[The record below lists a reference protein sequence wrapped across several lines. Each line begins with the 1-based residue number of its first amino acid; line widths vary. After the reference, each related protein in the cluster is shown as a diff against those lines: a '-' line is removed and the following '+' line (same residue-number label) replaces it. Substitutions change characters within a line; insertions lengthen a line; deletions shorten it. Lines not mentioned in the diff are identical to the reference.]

1 MNDIAIRNLAAAIT
15 LQAVK
20 DFVDGSEAQRRVI
33 LKDLRSA
40 RMNLI
45 TSGQSIIV
53 AEQLELHPDEI
64 AERVRRETKDM
75 VQ

>member
-1 MNDIAIRNLAAAIT
+1 MSDFAIRNLAAAIT

-20 DFVDGSEAQRRVI
+20 DFISGTPAQRRTI

-40 RMNLI
+40 RMDFI
-45 TSGQSIIV
+45 TSGQSVVV

-64 AERVRRETKDM
+64 LDRLRRNNDM
-75 VQ
+75 I

>member
-1 MNDIAIRNLAAAIT
+1 MSDIAIRNLAAAIT

-20 DFVDGSEAQRRVI
+20 DFVYGTDKERKTIV
-33 LKDLRSA
+33 KDLRSS

-53 AEQLELHPDEI
+53 AEQLEKHPNEI
-64 AERVRRETKDM
+64 IERVRKTKDM
-75 VQ
+75 V